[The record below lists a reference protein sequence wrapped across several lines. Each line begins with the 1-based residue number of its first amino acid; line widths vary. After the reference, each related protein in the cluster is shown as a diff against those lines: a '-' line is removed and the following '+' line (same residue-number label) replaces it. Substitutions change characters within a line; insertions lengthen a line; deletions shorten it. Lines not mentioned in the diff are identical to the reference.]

1 MSLRLKAFYSGL
13 VGAWGG
19 LLAWAILD
27 LVFHLE
33 MADPLLD
40 AILNGLVVGVC
51 IGVLVGG
58 LGGLMEGKVGPL
70 LNGLRSGL
78 GMGLL
83 GGVAGLLMGELL
95 FQLMGRQSIG
105 RILGW
110 AVFGLG
116 IGMSEGLAHRS
127 TRGML
132 HGSLGGL
139 FGGAL
144 GGLAFMTIRQALE
157 RATTAR
163 AWGFAILG
171 AFIGLFMGLVPIL
184 LKTAWLKVV
193 SSGRDEGK
201 ERIVEKAVTTI
212 GRNDACDLGLYGDPS
227 ILPVHAEIR
236 QEQGQFVLHPQG
248 PVTVNGQPVDRHF
261 LQSEDRIGLGT
272 AKVLFKRRD

>member
-1 MSLRLKAFYSGL
+1 MSLRLKAFYCSI

-27 LVFHLE
+27 LVFRLE
-33 MADPLLD
+33 MANPLLD

-51 IGVLVGG
+51 IGVLVSGFI
-58 LGGLMEGKVGPL
+58 GLMEGKAGPII
-70 LNGLRSGL
+70 NGVRSGL

-83 GGVAGLLMGELL
+83 GGVVGLLMGELL
-95 FQLMGRQSIG
+95 FQLMDRQMIG
-105 RILGW
+105 RMLGW

-127 TRGML
+127 ARGML

-139 FGGAL
+139 LGGAL
-144 GGLAFMTIRQALE
+144 GGVAFMSIRQTLE
-157 RATTAR
+157 RPTTAR

-171 AFIGLFMGLVPIL
+171 AFVGLFMGLVPIL

-212 GRNDACDLGLYGDPS
+212 GRNDACDLGLYGDAS
-227 ILPVHAEIR
+227 ILPIHAEIR
-236 QEQGQFVLHPQG
+236 QEQGQFVLHPLG
-248 PVTVNGQPVDRHF
+248 PVTVNGQPVDQRI
-261 LQSEDRIGLGT
+261 LQGEERIQLGT
-272 AKVLFKRRD
+272 SEVLFKRRD